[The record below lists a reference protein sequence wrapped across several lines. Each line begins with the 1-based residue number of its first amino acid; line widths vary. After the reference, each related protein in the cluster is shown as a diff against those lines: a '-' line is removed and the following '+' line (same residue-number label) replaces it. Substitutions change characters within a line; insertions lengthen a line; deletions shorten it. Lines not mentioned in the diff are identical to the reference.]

1 MVRNSMFSNSRKPLQ
16 QRPRAKAN
24 ELSTAKRPSFEGTG
38 PRSHRKTGRF
48 SVAFATEGTFV
59 QPNRLCIAATG
70 LLLAML
76 AGCKVGPNYVAPAP
90 PPPPAAYKETPAN
103 WTVAAPQDQLPRGK
117 WWEVYQDPQLNTLEE
132 QIAVSNQNLKL
143 AYQQYMVARDLTRQ
157 ARSGLFPT
165 IGVGATGSRQ
175 QLSRNR
181 PTYTSLSPSLYSDTV
196 IEGTLSYEADLW
208 GQVRRQI
215 EAARETAQASAGDL
229 ENISLSLHSELATD
243 YFALRGL
250 DLQKKLDD
258 TVVTYQKALDL
269 TETRFHGGVATS
281 VDVAQAQTQLDTTRA
296 QTIDVGVQRAQLEH
310 AIAVLTGQP
319 ASNFSIAP
327 SPLNATPPVIP
338 LGLPSQLLERRPDI
352 ASSERKAAA
361 ANAQIGVAIAAYY
374 PQLAFN
380 TGGGLESSAISAL
393 FSGPSALWSVA
404 GSAAETII
412 DGGRRRAVTQQ
423 ARDNYQASVAVY
435 RENVLE
441 AFQQVE
447 DNLAAL
453 RLLEQESAAQQAAVA
468 DAQKSLD
475 LSTTRYKG
483 GATTYLEVLTAQS
496 IALSNERTAAD
507 LMTRRMTS
515 SVLLVKALGGGW
527 DRTQL
532 PGS

>member
-1 MVRNSMFSNSRKPLQ
+1 MNPAQPHRIRTAVAVASLF
-16 QRPRAKAN
+16 AVA
-24 ELSTAKRPSFEGTG
+24 LS
-38 PRSHRKTGRF
+38 
-48 SVAFATEGTFV
+48 
-59 QPNRLCIAATG
+59 
-70 LLLAML
+70 
-76 AGCKVGPNYVAPAP
+76 GCRVGPNYVAPAP
-90 PPPPAAYKETPAN
+90 PPPPAAYKEAPAN
-103 WTVAAPQDQLPRGK
+103 WTVATPQDQLPRGK
-117 WWEVYQDPQLNTLEE
+117 WWEVYQDAQLNTLEE
-132 QIAVSNQNLKL
+132 KIAVSNQNLKL

-157 ARSGLFPT
+157 ARASLFPT

-175 QLSRNR
+175 QLSLNR
-181 PTYTSLSPSLYSDTV
+181 PTYSSQTPSTYSDTV
-196 IEGTLSYEADLW
+196 IDGTLSYEVDLW
-208 GQVRRQI
+208 GQVRRQV

-229 ENISLSLHSELATD
+229 ENISLSLHSELAVD
-243 YFALRGL
+243 YFGLRGL
-250 DLQKKLDD
+250 DLQKQLLDA
-258 TVVTYQKALDL
+258 TVIDYEKALDL
-269 TETRFHGGVATS
+269 TKIRFHGGVAS
-281 VDVAQAQTQLDTTRA
+281 NVDVAQAQTQLDTTRA
-296 QTIDVGVQRAQLEH
+296 EDIDVGVQRAALEH
-310 AIAVLTGQP
+310 AIAVLTGEP
-319 ASNFSIAP
+319 ASTFSIPP
-327 SPLNATPPVIP
+327 SPLTATPPVIP
-338 LGLPSQLLERRPDI
+338 PGLPSQLLERRPDI
-352 ASSERKAAA
+352 AANERRAAS

-404 GSAAETII
+404 GSAAETVI

-453 RLLEQESAAQQAAVA
+453 RVLEQEATAEQRAVA
-468 DAQKSLD
+468 SARYSVD

-496 IALSNERTAAD
+496 IALTDERTAAD
-507 LMTRRMTS
+507 LMTRRMTA

-527 DRTQL
+527 DRAQL

>member
-1 MVRNSMFSNSRKPLQ
+1 MNSAIKI
-16 QRPRAKAN
+16 AH
-24 ELSTAKRPSFEGTG
+24 
-38 PRSHRKTGRF
+38 RS
-48 SVAFATEGTFV
+48 
-59 QPNRLCIAATG
+59 IAASS
-70 LLLAML
+70 LLVIAL
-76 AGCKVGPNYVAPAP
+76 AGCRVGPNYVAPAP

-103 WTVAAPQDQLPRGK
+103 WTVATPQDQLPRGK
-117 WWEVYQDPQLNTLEE
+117 WWEIYQDPQLNTLEE

-165 IGVGATGSRQ
+165 IGASATGSRQ
-175 QLSRNR
+175 DLSKNR
-181 PTYTSLSPSLYSDTV
+181 PTYSSQTPSQYSDTV
-196 IEGTLSYEADLW
+196 IEGTLSYEIDLW

-243 YFALRGL
+243 YFTLRGL
-250 DLQKKLDD
+250 DLQKRLLDD

-319 ASNFSIAP
+319 ASNFSIPP
-327 SPLNATPPVIP
+327 SPLNATPPMIP

-352 ASSERKAAA
+352 ASAERKAAA
-361 ANAQIGVAIAAYY
+361 ANAQIGVAVAAYY

-380 TGGGLESSAISAL
+380 TGGGLESSAIGAL

-404 GSAAETII
+404 GSAAETVI

-453 RLLEQESAAQQAAVA
+453 RLLEQESAAQQAAVT

-496 IALSNERTAAD
+496 IALANERTAAD